1 MASGRAARWNPN
13 EVEMIY
19 TASSRSLACLEN
31 VVHRNQFG
39 LSQIFSVMLIECPD
53 DLEIKKINLNELPA
67 DWKDYNQMIVTQRMG
82 AKWIKEGE
90 TAILSVPSSI
100 IEEEVNYLLNPKHKD
115 FDRIRIIEI
124 RPFIFDE
131 RIKQ

>member
-31 VVHRNQFG
+31 VVHRNQIG
-39 LSQIFSVMLIECPD
+39 LNQIFSVMLIECPD
-53 DLEIKKINLNELPA
+53 DLEIKKINPNELPA

-82 AKWIKEGE
+82 ATWIKEGKN
-90 TAILSVPSSI
+90 AILSVPSSI

-115 FDRIRIIEI
+115 FYKIRIIET